1 MAELTPPSSHNS
13 TPVRPPADDLP
24 PPSPTAGLGTK
35 TQHPLMKS
43 TSMDV
48 DDHLSDTDSS
58 GSAGDIVHGEDE
70 EDELEARQE
79 GDEIMGSSSGE
90 DELEPGQVSLS
101 EEGGKGKGKE
111 TRDVGVRRGKSRN
124 KRSKKQQP
132 RSTAQGPLLT
142 SSKLSRGGGG
152 GGGKKDG
159 DLWESEIV
167 DRWNV
172 EIGDVCSDDIVAIP
186 SNPIVSNQSQPI
198 TA

>member
-13 TPVRPPADDLP
+13 TPVRPPADELP
-24 PPSPTAGLGTK
+24 PPSPTAGLGTRSH
-35 TQHPLMKS
+35 HPLMKS

-58 GSAGDIVHGEDE
+58 GSTGEIVQGEDG
-70 EDELEARQE
+70 EDELEAREE

-90 DELEPGQVSLS
+90 DELEPGQVPLS

-111 TRDVGVRRGKSRN
+111 TREGGMRRGKLRN
-124 KRSKKQQP
+124 KRSRKQQP
-132 RSTAQGPLLT
+132 RSTAQGSLMT
-142 SSKLSRGGGG
+142 SSKLSRGG

-167 DRWNV
+167 DRWNI
-172 EIGDVCSDDIVAIP
+172 EIGDVCSDDIVATS
-186 SNPIVSNQSQPI
+186 SNPIVSSQSQLIP
-198 TA
+198 A